1 LTGHAKELEQR
12 GLAAYRRGD
21 LAADSADLEAARL
34 AYASSGDDLKA
45 AEMANNLC
53 VVLVGLGHAD
63 EAVSIVQGT
72 EEVFARAGDA
82 RRAAQAAGNL
92 AAALEAA
99 GDLERA
105 ASAYQRAL
113 DGLHAAGDRAAE
125 SQTWQAFS
133 RLQLRRGDPLGAAA
147 SAQAALDSNPSPGPL
162 RRFLRGVLDRA
173 FRLPRP

>member
-21 LAADSADLEAARL
+21 LAAASADLEAARL

-105 ASAYQRAL
+105 ASAYQRAWTACTPPASTL
-113 DGLHAAGDRAAE
+113 VADVASALTTPAAPRRSPGGRRFGPSGARLEPEPRAAA
-125 SQTWQAFS
+125 AF
-133 RLQLRRGDPLGAAA
+133 P
-147 SAQAALDSNPSPGPL
+147 
-162 RRFLRGVLDRA
+162 
-173 FRLPRP
+173 